1 MSISKIQVIA
11 FLLFVIAISHTFVTS
26 FFEKLSHKRKHSHP
40 NLAKF
45 YHLLSE
51 VEVVFGIYGFLLF
64 IAMLLVEDLSF
75 FKVYFNNLKFTEPKF
90 VFAMMLM
97 SGTSPI
103 LSVSKNILIKISNL
117 LPFDQRKSFFF
128 VVMTLGPLLGSFITE
143 PAAMT
148 VTALILYETFYQET
162 LTKNFKFGLLALLL
176 VNISIG
182 GTLTSFAAPPV
193 VMVAHAW
200 ALDSK
205 MLLLNLGYKAI
216 MAILISNFI
225 FSLMFKSDL
234 KGIFKGHV
242 AKKEVPKG
250 IIFTNLIFLAL
261 LVLVSHVDDLI
272 ILILI
277 LFLGFYMIYKEHFD
291 DLKIKESLM
300 VGFFLSSLIFI
311 GNIQSFWI
319 KEVIHSLNDFG
330 LFVGATLLT
339 GITDNALLTY
349 LGSLSP
355 MTESMKWSLLA
366 GAVTGGGLTVIAN
379 APNLIAV
386 SLFKDKFIPEGV
398 NPVKLLIAALIPTLV
413 TFLCFYFLPSLF

>member
-1 MSISKIQVIA
+1 MSFSNIQIIA
-11 FLLFVIAISHTFVTS
+11 LIFFILAIIHTFITS
-26 FFEKLSHKRKHSHP
+26 FFEKLAHKKKHSHP
-40 NLAKF
+40 NLSKF

-51 VEVVFGIYGFLLF
+51 VEVVFGLYGFLLF
-64 IAMLLVEDLSF
+64 TFMIIFEDLSF
-75 FKVYFNNLKFTEPKF
+75 VKVYFNELKFTEPKF
-90 VFAMMLM
+90 VFSMMLI
-97 SGTSPI
+97 SGTTPI
-103 LSVSKNILIKISNL
+103 LSFAKNVLVKISDL

-162 LTKNFKFGLLALLL
+162 LSKNFKFGLLALLL

-193 VMVAHAW
+193 VMVAHVW
-200 ALDSK
+200 GISSK
-205 MLLLNLGYKAI
+205 AIFFKLGYKAI
-216 MAILISNFI
+216 IAIVISNFI
-225 FSLMFKSDL
+225 FSIIFKNDL
-234 KGIFKGHV
+234 KGIFKGKIE
-242 AKKEVPKG
+242 KKLIPNS
-250 IIFTNLIFLAL
+250 IILVNLLFILS

-272 ILILI
+272 ILVTV
-277 LFLGFYMIYKEHFD
+277 LFLGFYMFYKEHFE

-319 KEVIHSLNDFG
+319 KEVIQSLNELG

-355 MTESMKWSLLA
+355 MEEKMKWSLIA
-366 GAVTGGGLTVIAN
+366 GAVAGGGLTVIAN

-398 NPVKLLIAALIPTLV
+398 NPLKLLLAALIPTLI
-413 TFLCFYFLPSLF
+413 TFLCFYFLPSF